1 MSAVI
6 ISLLLP
12 LWNLYIN
19 KLGKNQSMAEVFIV
33 IIPRVIVI
41 AILAVVIYP
50 IYNFIRIT
58 VIENVLIMNNAYL
71 IKNLV
76 YLNSYILKENNKK
89 ESGVRKN
96 GKRRK
101 RRR

>member
-1 MSAVI
+1 
-6 ISLLLP
+6 
-12 LWNLYIN
+12 
-19 KLGKNQSMAEVFIV
+19 MAEVFIV